1 MKANNKSYIF
11 RSILWLT
18 GLFCNYENKHG
29 LKPNLYRLSR
39 TVGLK
44 WNCARTR
51 KCGAHAYAYVSSR
64 IRICEQTQTR
74 ESTQM
79 RAARKKIARKRISP
93 AYARY
98 QSKGLAYLNSSNNM
112 RFMFRHDIMIL

>member
-1 MKANNKSYIF
+1 MLLMFMTY
-11 RSILWLT
+11 
-18 GLFCNYENKHG
+18 
-29 LKPNLYRLSR
+29 

-44 WNCARTR
+44 WNFARTR
-51 KCGAHAYAYVSSR
+51 KCGAHAYAYARSR

-98 QSKGLAYLNSSNNM
+98 QSKDLAY
-112 RFMFRHDIMIL
+112 FEFIQWY